1 MNIRVLYS
9 DNSSGMVSD
18 SLLQELIAKG
28 KVVAFFR
35 STGWVHVKRGPLRRS
50 EGRYDGPERR
60 KAAPT

>member
-18 SLLQELIAKG
+18 ALLQELIAKG

-60 KAAPT
+60 KSAPT

>member
-18 SLLQELIAKG
+18 SLLQDLIAKG

-35 STGWVHVKRGPLRRS
+35 STGWVHVKRGPLRRG
-50 EGRYDGPERR
+50 EGRYVGTERR
-60 KAAPT
+60 RNAPA